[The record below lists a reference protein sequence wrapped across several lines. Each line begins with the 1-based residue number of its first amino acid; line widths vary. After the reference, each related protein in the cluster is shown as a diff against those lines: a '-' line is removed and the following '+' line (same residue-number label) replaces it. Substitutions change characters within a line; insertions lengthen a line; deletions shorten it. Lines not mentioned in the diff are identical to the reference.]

1 MEHINLLLTI
11 MDTDHLIRF
20 RKRLRK
26 HDLSP
31 LLVEIFTQEI
41 KRRDAAGID
50 HYSDLAWKSSQTSD

>member
-50 HYSDLAWKSSQTSD
+50 HYSELV